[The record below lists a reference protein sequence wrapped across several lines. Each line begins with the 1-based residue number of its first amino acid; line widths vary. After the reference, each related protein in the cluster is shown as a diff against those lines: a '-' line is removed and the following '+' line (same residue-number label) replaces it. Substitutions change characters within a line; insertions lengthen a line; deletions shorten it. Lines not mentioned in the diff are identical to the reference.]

1 MGQQPTSITVITIT
15 ITTTTTITVTTTT
28 TTTTTTTKIYRDSPF
43 TASGIQTGGL
53 VESRECLERERRQ
66 GIYRTTTNRG
76 TSSERIRGASAEGN
90 KNMSIQMVVSI
101 QRWPKCTR

>member
-15 ITTTTTITVTTTT
+15 ITI
-28 TTTTTTTKIYRDSPF
+28 TTTKINRDSPF

-66 GIYRTTTNRG
+66 GIYEATTNRG
-76 TSSERIRGASAEGN
+76 TSSERIRGTSAEGN
-90 KNMSIQMVVSI
+90 
-101 QRWPKCTR
+101 